1 MLIKHQN
8 SNSKHQINP
17 KIQNQNLKNEVEF
30 KIANFENCYLYFVCF
45 FDT

>member
-30 KIANFENCYLYFVCF
+30 KIANFEKLLFVFYLF
-45 FDT
+45 F